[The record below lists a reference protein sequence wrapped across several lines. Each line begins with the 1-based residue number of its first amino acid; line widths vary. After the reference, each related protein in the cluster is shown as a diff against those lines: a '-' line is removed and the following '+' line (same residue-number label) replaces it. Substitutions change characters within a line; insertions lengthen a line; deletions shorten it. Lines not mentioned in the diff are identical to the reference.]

1 MQLQCVQQCISKL
14 KDRNWLT
21 TLCDS
26 RNWMRC
32 RIGRNDV
39 AYRLL
44 LQTSFPS
51 WGFCIANGATSVW
64 ERWDSWTPDKVR
76 SPADTTAIALRKLL
90 PAAVQAYTVHTM

>member
-1 MQLQCVQQCISKL
+1 MLWRWDATVLTWKL
-14 KDRNWLT
+14 LRP
-21 TLCDS
+21 
-26 RNWMRC
+26 

-51 WGFCIANGATSVW
+51 WGFCIANGATSIW

-76 SPADTTAIALRKLL
+76 N
-90 PAAVQAYTVHTM
+90 